1 MRLKL
6 ILIYVLIAF
15 SSSSILKSEDKDPI
29 LNESINNV
37 DSITEQSDFN
47 KNKTHEV
54 KEGDTLSSIARTYLI
69 NVSSIIE
76 ANNLSD
82 ENLIFIGQKLNIPE
96 NISIDLNKSEI
107 DPTKFHEV
115 KSGDTLTGISLL
127 YGIDIDK
134 LIKINNIDDIE
145 SINIGTRILLDEI
158 NTIDEIK
165 IKNEELILENKI
177 DQKFEKE
184 YGPLK
189 IISPE
194 TELKHNREI
203 LNAINR
209 NGRNIIISLNC
220 DKDELDVRATG
231 RQWKGW
237 LPAEKEFEKSLL
249 NDFCKNIND

>member
-1 MRLKL
+1 MCIR
-6 ILIYVLIAF
+6 
-15 SSSSILKSEDKDPI
+15 D
-29 LNESINNV
+29 
-37 DSITEQSDFN
+37 
-47 KNKTHEV
+47 
-54 KEGDTLSSIARTYLI
+54 R
-69 NVSSIIE
+69 
-76 ANNLSD
+76 
-82 ENLIFIGQKLNIPE
+82 
-96 NISIDLNKSEI
+96 
-107 DPTKFHEV
+107 
-115 KSGDTLTGISLL
+115 
-127 YGIDIDK
+127 
-134 LIKINNIDDIE
+134 
-145 SINIGTRILLDEI
+145 

-177 DQKFEKE
+177 DQKFVKE

-220 DKDELDVRATG
+220 DKDELDVRAKG
-231 RQWKGW
+231 RKWKGW